1 MKLGNR
7 HWDKGKLRA
16 SPVGSGASHG
26 MIEKI
31 ETDLHSARTVGNER
45 TREPAGIDVER
56 GLPGVINPG
65 RTGKPIF
72 ANDLRVEMQR
82 RARFAPRP
90 GHAALMSSA
99 PLRVSRSEK
108 FPLRKA
114 PRLRIINVGRNC
126 RWVGR
131 AGRLCRKRRLGRRS

>member
-65 RTGKPIF
+65 RAGKPIF

-82 RARFAPRP
+82 RARFAPRLVRDIWP
-90 GHAALMSSA
+90 RGAHVVCSFAGFPVRKVPA
-99 PLRVSRSEK
+99 EK
-108 FPLRKA
+108 STSVANHQCGAEARGIEFVESDFPELT
-114 PRLRIINVGRNC
+114 
-126 RWVGR
+126 
-131 AGRLCRKRRLGRRS
+131 